1 MLTLLCMQPPKDCV
15 QKTLK
20 RLEEKVQGRVLKQV
34 WPTAVASLLALK
46 AGYA

>member
-1 MLTLLCMQPPKDCV
+1 MQPSKDCV

-34 WPTAVASLLALK
+34 HTPAVSSVAARPVAALPVQC
-46 AGYA
+46 